1 MNQPRSAT
9 DVNDCHGNMCQNYVV
24 DWLNIQVSSRPFVML
39 LFLVTKEVVPVTS
52 FFP

>member
-24 DWLNIQVSSRPFVML
+24 DWLNIQVIILDEFVHI
-39 LFLVTKEVVPVTS
+39 LFIFT
-52 FFP
+52 F